1 MKEFL
6 SRSETDFSNHTRH
19 TLSRESAQEELLVCL
34 GLTLKDKLQNHWKTR
49 KNEEIIKLMFY
60 NIVRKNHFYHIFF
73 NHIYLFFFFFNIVS
87 QLYN

>member
-60 NIVRKNHFYHIFF
+60 NIVKKIFF
-73 NHIYLFFFFFNIVS
+73 FLLFIK
-87 QLYN
+87 